1 MDKKE
6 LRSMTKNRGLMLGLG
21 LVALLGLSASEARAA
36 TMTLTVTASTGTFT
50 FTGTATGVSPNLT
63 VLNADLAG
71 TGYSFTALGGS
82 SNNGFATT
90 NAFVADSGTLQRA
103 GGTGG
108 TLTITVTEDGFTAPA
123 SGAGNTMQST
133 QGATFTNTT
142 TTSSQSDVGNFNDL
156 PGGSVN
162 QSLPTAPSTLFGT
175 TSASQSASA
184 SSGLPTYMT
193 PFTLTSTTTINMGA
207 ASSSSPGNDVF
218 TSTTSVSATVV
229 PEPASLVMMVTGMP
243 LPLVVMG
250 LLRRRRG
257 TA

>member
-1 MDKKE
+1 M
-6 LRSMTKNRGLMLGLG
+6 MKNRGLMLGLG

-63 VLNADLAG
+63 ILNGDLVG

-90 NAFVADSGTLQRA
+90 NAFIADSGTLQFTA

-108 TLTITVTEDGFTAPA
+108 PLIITVTEDGFTAPA

-142 TTSSQSDVGNFNDL
+142 ATSSQSDVGNFSDL

-162 QSLPTAPSTLFGT
+162 QSLPTAPPTLFGT

-184 SSGLPTYMT
+184 TSGLPTYMT

-218 TSTTSVSATVV
+218 TSTTSVSATVI
-229 PEPASLVMMVTGMP
+229 PEPASLVMMMTGMP